1 MPAATYPKFAKS
13 GDTQP
18 LRTLLVDNYD
28 SYTLNLLQLLVR
40 QLPEGAS
47 VLDSIVVIRNDQ
59 YSWATVRD
67 TLLPHIDSVVISPG
81 PGNPQRQ
88 EDFGVCGDLIRH
100 AHLTGI
106 PVLGVC
112 LGHQGIAVAFGG
124 QVRQCAVPVHG
135 QLSPVELVP
144 DDGEPGLFDR
154 VPDMFKV
161 VRYHSLAVSEE
172 PGEFPA
178 ELKVLARATSTVRT
192 LDPETNEIREVE
204 SREVMALRHRTRPLF
219 GVQFHPESICSEHGA
234 QIMENFGAI
243 ARYHHSSSKP
253 SRAKAAALPSDVA
266 ALSLLAQD
274 NRMWRHDDKPHGGL
288 RLVYDKVDLSEYR
301 GTDISGDLFA
311 RFYGGDDCAPIWLD
325 SANSNSGG
333 MSVMA
338 SAQTPGS
345 ITVRY
350 SVHTRRVTAVRLS
363 EEANSSNE
371 PSQLDDAATFWTWMQ
386 GIVDQT
392 RIVGPSINEVG
403 FQGGWI
409 GYFGYEMRHDTN
421 RVPGR
426 GAPKPT
432 MAKDPPDQNQRDN
445 DNGDRLPDAQLTFVD
460 RCIVVDHKHEPPL
473 AYVVALV
480 AAAKGARSTPSWVGA
495 LGFRCQDEAA
505 DWIGHQAEEIRSWV
519 KLHCPS
525 TMAAPVVVSKLPA
538 LPAAMEPDLSR
549 AEYMDAIARAK
560 QWIAQGESYEICLTT
575 QFRLPLQEAVIRSA
589 QDMRSLYTFM
599 RRHNPAPYGALLWM
613 GDLGAG
619 VASCSP
625 ERFLRT
631 TKSNDEERW
640 VEMKPIKGTSRRKPR
655 PIDTA
660 DVEGW
665 ERDDEGR
672 ALRLQNDVKERAENL
687 MIVDLIRHDLNWIAH
702 NANVRVPSL
711 MAIESY
717 AMVHQMVTTVQA
729 QLRASVGDVGALA
742 HCFPPGSMTGAPKLR
757 TMRLLDELESGDGRG
772 VYSGCLGYFSA
783 HGQSDWSVVIRT
795 AIVDQGGARLSVGA
809 GGALTMLSDAAA
821 EWDEVETKLQSVL
834 PGISQFKRH
843 HHHHHH

>member
-1 MPAATYPKFAKS
+1 MPAATHSKFGHG
-13 GDTQP
+13 GDARP

-40 QLPEGAS
+40 QLPAGAS

-88 EDFGVCGDLIRH
+88 EDFGVCGDLIHH

-124 QVRQCAVPVHG
+124 TVKQCEVPVHG
-135 QLSPVELVP
+135 QQSPVELVP
-144 DDGEPGLFDR
+144 DDDELGLFDG
-154 VPDMFKV
+154 VPDMFQV
-161 VRYHSLAVSEE
+161 VRYHSLAVSEQ

-178 ELKVLARATSTVRT
+178 ELKVLARATGTVRA
-192 LDPETNEIREVE
+192 LDPETNKISEVE
-204 SREVMALRHRTRPLF
+204 SREIMALRHRTRPLF
-219 GVQFHPESICSEHGA
+219 GVQFHPESICSEYGA
-234 QIMENFGAI
+234 RIMENFGAI
-243 ARYHHSSSKP
+243 SRYHSKL
-253 SRAKAAALPSDVA
+253 SRARAALPSDVA

-274 NRMWRHDDKPHGGL
+274 NRMWRHDVGSSSNDELRCGM
-288 RLVYDKVDLSEYR
+288 RLVHEKVDLSDYK
-301 GTDISGDLFA
+301 GADVGGDLFA
-311 RFYGGDDCAPIWLD
+311 HLYGDDSAPIWLD
-325 SANSNSGG
+325 SANNSG

-350 SVHTRRVTAVRLS
+350 SVHTRRVTAVRLL
-363 EEANSSNE
+363 EANGTKV
-371 PSQLDDAATFWTWMQ
+371 SQLDDAATFWTWMQ

-392 RIVGPSINEVG
+392 RSIGPPINGVG
-403 FQGGWI
+403 FQCGWI
-409 GYFGYEMRHDTN
+409 GYFGYEMRHAD
-421 RVPGR
+421 RVLGKS
-426 GAPKPT
+426 ASVPT
-432 MAKDPPDQNQRDN
+432 MALGPDQR

-460 RCIVVDHKHEPPL
+460 RCIVVDHTHEPPQAHAL
-473 AYVVALV
+473 ALV
-480 AAAKGARSTPSWVGA
+480 AAANNGCSSPAWVNT
-495 LGFRCQDEAA
+495 LGFRHQDEAA
-505 DWIGHQAEEIRSWV
+505 DWVGHQAEEIRSWA
-519 KLHCPS
+519 KKRHCPS
-525 TMAAPVVVSKLPA
+525 TTTPSSKPPTA
-538 LPAAMEPDLSR
+538 RMESDLSC
-549 AEYMDAIARAK
+549 AEYVDAIARAK

-575 QFRLPLQEAVIRSA
+575 QFRLSLERAVIKSA
-589 QDMRSLYTFM
+589 RDMHSLYTSM

-631 TKSNDEERW
+631 TNDNNERW
-640 VEMKPIKGTSRRKPR
+640 VEMKPIKGTSRRNPR
-655 PIDTA
+655 PLNPEELA
-660 DVEGW
+660 EW
-665 ERDDEGR
+665 EEDDKRR
-672 ALRLQNDVKERAENL
+672 AHCLQNDVKERAENL

-717 AMVHQMVTTVQA
+717 ATVHQMVTTVQA

-757 TMRLLDELESGDGRG
+757 TMRLLEELEAGNDRG

-795 AIVDQGGARLSVGA
+795 AVIDRGGARLSVGA
-809 GGALTMLSDAAA
+809 GGALTILSDAKG

-834 PGISQFKRH
+834 PGISQFITH
-843 HHHHHH
+843 H